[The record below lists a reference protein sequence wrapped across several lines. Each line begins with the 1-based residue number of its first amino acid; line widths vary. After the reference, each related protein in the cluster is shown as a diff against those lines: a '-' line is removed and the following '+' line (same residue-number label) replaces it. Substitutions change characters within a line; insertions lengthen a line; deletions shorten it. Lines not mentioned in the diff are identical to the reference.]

1 MTHEHSA
8 HSAHHHPVSG
18 FGADRAPHY
27 DAQAAMALA
36 GSAALYEL
44 GACTLA
50 SQLDGQDAAS
60 LLFVGVG
67 TGMEL
72 LSFLPLE
79 VPNWRFTGVDPSSA
93 MLDVARARLEKEGL
107 SARTHLH
114 LGELQS
120 LPEGPLFDGAQ
131 MNGVL
136 HHVDGEEARRALLRE
151 VARRLKPGAPLVVGS
166 RVGQDPELFEVEL
179 RRWRAKGVSRE
190 DLEQRRQGF
199 ARMRPIE
206 SDAALA
212 QMLAQA
218 DFAPPRPIFT
228 SLQFKVFLTRR
239 AG

>member
-1 MTHEHSA
+1 MA
-8 HSAHHHPVSG
+8 HDHAHKPHLHPIVPG
-18 FGADRAPHY
+18 FGADRAPYY
-27 DAQAAMALA
+27 DAQAAVALA
-36 GSAALYEL
+36 GSAALYEVS
-44 GACTLA
+44 ACTLA

-60 LLFVGVG
+60 LLFVGLG

-72 LSFLPLE
+72 LPYLPLE
-79 VPNWRFTGVDPSSA
+79 VPHWRFTGVDPSGA
-93 MLDVARARLEKEGL
+93 MLDVARPRLEKEGL

-114 LGELQS
+114 VGELQS

-166 RVGQDPELFEVEL
+166 RVGKDADLFEVEL
-179 RRWRAKGVSRE
+179 RRWRTKGVSLE
-190 DLEQRRQGF
+190 DLEHRRQGF

-206 SDAALA
+206 SEAALA
-212 QMLAQA
+212 EMLAQA
-218 DFAPPRPIFT
+218 GFASPRSIFT